1 MKLGL
6 VFGVALCTAFCFSSA
21 WATPPVEEMSSLDL
35 GPRPALRPPSPFAPE
50 PAAEAPS
57 YDYLAQ
63 YAMACA
69 FIRDFQVDDPTS
81 PDDGGMREGE
91 HMLTVIETD
100 NTSESIWIWTRYYEL
115 TGDNQY
121 WDNVQRAW
129 GYCMRHPAYSEEGPP
144 AGPLAYYKVYNCA
157 WAMAAESKYRSVY
170 GDSTYRSYADSCARF
185 VDYYHL
191 DVFTASYPYSNL
203 NGPVASWA
211 AGNLHLYG
219 LAVEDTAYTNGAV
232 EIGADVK
239 AWVDANPQRL
249 YLCYWAM
256 SGGATMWG
264 LTHSYFEGHPD
275 EEHDWLSLYG
285 NHLWDFAP
293 YGDFQYAWDN
303 WYALGHYAVWEAM
316 ASRLHKNRHRS
327 LCDSTI
333 ARDRDLDGGL
343 PAHMYE
349 PQDHDQTWI
358 TNYKGYTCLNP
369 SIPAI
374 DLVLAAETTAVAR
387 GGRIALSFGLAN
399 NTASTQ
405 SFDIWTELFMP
416 DGSPYRGNPFIGPI
430 AVNLPPLQVVSR
442 TLKQRVPPG
451 APLGTY
457 TYTAKVGN
465 YPDDVNDQAS
475 IRITVSSAAR

>member
-1 MKLGL
+1 
-6 VFGVALCTAFCFSSA
+6 
-21 WATPPVEEMSSLDL
+21 
-35 GPRPALRPPSPFAPE
+35 
-50 PAAEAPS
+50 
-57 YDYLAQ
+57 
-63 YAMACA
+63 
-69 FIRDFQVDDPTS
+69 
-81 PDDGGMREGE
+81 
-91 HMLTVIETD
+91 
-100 NTSESIWIWTRYYEL
+100 
-115 TGDNQY
+115 
-121 WDNVQRAW
+121 
-129 GYCMRHPAYSEEGPP
+129 
-144 AGPLAYYKVYNCA
+144 
-157 WAMAAESKYRSVY
+157 
-170 GDSTYRSYADSCARF
+170 
-185 VDYYHL
+185 
-191 DVFTASYPYSNL
+191 
-203 NGPVASWA
+203 
-211 AGNLHLYG
+211 
-219 LAVEDTAYTNGAV
+219 
-232 EIGADVK
+232 
-239 AWVDANPQRL
+239 
-249 YLCYWAM
+249 
-256 SGGATMWG
+256 
-264 LTHSYFEGHPD
+264 
-275 EEHDWLSLYG
+275 
-285 NHLWDFAP
+285 
-293 YGDFQYAWDN
+293 
-303 WYALGHYAVWEAM
+303 M